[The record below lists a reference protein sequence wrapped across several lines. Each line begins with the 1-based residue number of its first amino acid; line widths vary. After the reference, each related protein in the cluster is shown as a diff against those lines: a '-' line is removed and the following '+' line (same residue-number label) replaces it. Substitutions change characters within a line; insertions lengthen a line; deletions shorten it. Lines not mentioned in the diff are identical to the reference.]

1 MSGWKPKRF
10 WKAVT
15 VQPCEGGFTVFLDSR
30 QAKTPGKAPL
40 VVPGRD
46 MAEAVAAEWD
56 AQHGLVKP
64 QTMPFTR
71 AVNSAIDKVTPLFDA
86 VVADLAGYGGTDLLC
101 YRATEPPGLV
111 DRQNQG
117 WDPLLDWSAKAL
129 GAPLVAV
136 AGVMHIAQDPAS
148 LTRLHGLVAAMTPFQ
163 ITGFHDLVQL
173 SGSLIL
179 ALAVTHG
186 RLTAAEAWTLS
197 RIDESWQIA
206 LWGEDEDAAALAE
219 HKRAAFHQAAA
230 FWAMSAPN

>member
-1 MSGWKPKRF
+1 MTGWKPKRF

-15 VQPCEGGFTVFLDSR
+15 VQPCPGGFTVFLDTR

-40 VVPGRD
+40 ILPTRA
-46 MAEAVAAEWD
+46 MAEAVAAEWQ
-56 AQHGLVKP
+56 AQQGPVKP
-64 QTMPFTR
+64 ETMPFTR
-71 AVNSAIDKVTPLFDA
+71 AANSAIDKVTPQFD
-86 VVADLAGYGGTDLLC
+86 VVVNDLAGYGGTDLLC
-101 YRATEPPGLV
+101 YRATGPQGLIE
-111 DRQNQG
+111 RQNAG

-129 GAPLVAV
+129 RAPLLAV
-136 AGVMHIAQDPAS
+136 PGVMHIAQAPAS

-186 RLTAAEAWTLS
+186 RLTAEDAWGLS
-197 RIDESWQIA
+197 RIDEAWQIE
-206 LWGEDEDAAALAE
+206 LWGADEDAAALAE
-219 HKRAAFHQAAA
+219 HKRAAFHQAAR